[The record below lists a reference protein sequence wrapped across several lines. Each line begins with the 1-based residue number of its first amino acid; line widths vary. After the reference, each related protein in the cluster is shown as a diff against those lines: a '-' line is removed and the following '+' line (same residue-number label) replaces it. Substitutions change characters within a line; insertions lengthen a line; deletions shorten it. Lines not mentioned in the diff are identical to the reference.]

1 MDANKRWYAAGNSRP
16 QTGAAGQSGLQRH
29 AERKPW
35 GTRGC
40 FLINVPL
47 ATLEAAD
54 DDAIVQRVALVASL
68 VHHARQVAV
77 DLARLDRRAV
87 VGAFVADAKA
97 CVVAVVVRVRV
108 QLDEWAMA
116 SVRRIGR
123 VWRGGGRV

>member
-1 MDANKRWYAAGNSRP
+1 MGDATR
-16 QTGAAGQSGLQRH
+16 LF
-29 AERKPW
+29 
-35 GTRGC
+35 RGC
-40 FLINVPL
+40 FLINAPL

-97 CVVAVVVRVRV
+97 CVVVVVRVRV

-116 SVRRIGR
+116 SVRIGR
-123 VWRGGGRV
+123 GVRGGGEYRER